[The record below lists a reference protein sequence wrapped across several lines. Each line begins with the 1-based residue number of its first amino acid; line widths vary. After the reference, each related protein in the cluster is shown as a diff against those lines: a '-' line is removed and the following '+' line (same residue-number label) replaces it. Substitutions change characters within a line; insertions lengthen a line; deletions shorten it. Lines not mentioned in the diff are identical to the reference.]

1 MSIFN
6 QSISCKINTDT
17 IDQEILEGLKNYTY
31 REFLINNFLQNNGN
45 SSRTEGDDT
54 YYIIINRN
62 ENSIKLGSCEEH
74 VRNKYCISEAAD
86 LYLYIHK
93 YQNPQFKIPILG
105 MEVFILSTTFNG
117 QTIVSPISIDVCI
130 NYNIPINYISS
141 VDINEEEINKYNPF
155 SDYYNDDS
163 LDSLTIY
170 KRKKDYNGQNLSL
183 CQTNTNFTLY
193 NSTSKIVTC
202 NGYILKTNFTKNVE
216 LLDKFILPEMPTEQ
230 IHSETT
236 NIDIDEDNDTNIDS
250 NKGIDTDENS
260 ILYNTS
266 GIINNISE
274 FINILIKNQ
283 NETTGDAAS
292 IFTGLLKAI
301 TDGSLSNLVNQ
312 VVDEES
318 SMKIP
323 VNNDMYELST
333 LKKQSEEL
341 TYVDLGDCEE
351 KLRIKHGL
359 GDQKLLILKVDHNVT
374 GFKIPIIEYVI
385 LSENGRINIDLN
397 ECKDININLL
407 IPVKLNTS
415 MLYLYNPDNEF
426 YNDICTQHTSDG
438 GTDMTLFDRQ
448 DQYNIQN
455 MSVCESGCEFKNYDE
470 TTGKVKCECPIKT
483 EQNFYGIDPDK
494 LLNKFKNVKQIIN
507 IMIVKC
513 VKLVFSS
520 DGLKKNIGSYI
531 IIGIT
536 TVSII
541 LTILFYKVGLVS
553 FKNFINEIINKK

>member
-1 MSIFN
+1 MVIH
-6 QSISCKINTDT
+6 
-17 IDQEILEGLKNYTY
+17 QELKVM
-31 REFLINNFLQNNGN
+31 IHII
-45 SSRTEGDDT
+45 
-54 YYIIINRN
+54 YYNRS

-86 LYLYIHK
+86 LYFYIHK

-155 SDYYNDDS
+155 SDYYNDHS

-170 KRKKDYNGQNLSL
+170 KRKKDYNEQNLSL

-193 NSTSKIVTC
+193 NSTSKTVTC

-397 ECKDININLL
+397 ECKDININ
-407 IPVKLNTS
+407 
-415 MLYLYNPDNEF
+415 
-426 YNDICTQHTSDG
+426 
-438 GTDMTLFDRQ
+438 
-448 DQYNIQN
+448 
-455 MSVCESGCEFKNYDE
+455 
-470 TTGKVKCECPIKT
+470 
-483 EQNFYGIDPDK
+483 
-494 LLNKFKNVKQIIN
+494 IIN
-507 IMIVKC
+507 PC
-513 VKLVFSS
+513 
-520 DGLKKNIGSYI
+520 
-531 IIGIT
+531 
-536 TVSII
+536 
-541 LTILFYKVGLVS
+541 
-553 FKNFINEIINKK
+553 